1 MSKFDDTN
9 RGSCWPNKKKRPD
22 KKDPDFTGSINVD
35 GHDYWFDAWRKSP
48 DAKENAPSLSF
59 RVRRKDGKPQA
70 AAQEAVAPASRA
82 SMKDA
87 LDDEIPFAA
96 EFR

>member
-1 MSKFDDTN
+1 VEYDQTN

-35 GHDYWFDAWRKSP
+35 GHDYWFDAWRKP
-48 DAKENAPSLSF
+48 EGAKENAPSLSF
-59 RVRRKDGKPQA
+59 RVKRKDGKPQEATPA
-70 AAQEAVAPASRA
+70 AAPEGRRA

-87 LDDEIPFAA
+87 LDDEIPF
-96 EFR
+96 

>member
-1 MSKFDDTN
+1 MAKFDDTN

-35 GHDYWFDAWRKSP
+35 GHDYWFDAWRKAP

-59 RVRRKDGKPQA
+59 RVRRKDGKPQEA
-70 AAQEAVAPASRA
+70 TQEATPPARRA

-87 LDDEIPFAA
+87 FDDEIPFAA

>member
-1 MSKFDDTN
+1 MTQYDETN

-35 GHDYWFDAWRKSP
+35 GHDYWFDAWRKAEG
-48 DAKENAPSLSF
+48 AKENAPSLSF
-59 RVRRKDGKPQA
+59 RVKRKDGKPKDEPK
-70 AAQEAVAPASRA
+70 EAPRRA